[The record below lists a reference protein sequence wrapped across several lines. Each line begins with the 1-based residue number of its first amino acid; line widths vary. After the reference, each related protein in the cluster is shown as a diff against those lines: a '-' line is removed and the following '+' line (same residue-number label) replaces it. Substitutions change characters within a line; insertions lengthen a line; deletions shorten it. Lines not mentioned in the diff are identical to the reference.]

1 MNRIP
6 TQLGEQPTDH
16 LSSTTAT
23 TVTSGYQWFA
33 IQGMWSNTV
42 FATLTDLSRSG
53 TLGTVALVANAI
65 IYGAFTN
72 LTLTSGAVRLYRTRI
87 S

>member
-16 LSSTTAT
+16 LSSTVAT
-23 TVTSGYQWFA
+23 TVASGYQWFA
-33 IQGMWSNTV
+33 VQGMWSNTV